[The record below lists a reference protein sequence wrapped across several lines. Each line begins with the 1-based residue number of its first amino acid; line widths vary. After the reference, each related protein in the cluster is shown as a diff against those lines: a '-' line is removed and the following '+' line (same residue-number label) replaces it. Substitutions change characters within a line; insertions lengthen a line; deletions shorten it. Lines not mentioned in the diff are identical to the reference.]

1 MIRLFS
7 RPAALC
13 LAAALLTTAAQAQQ
27 APARSS
33 PAQAGS
39 AAPAAAEPT
48 QSHLTLAREFAGL
61 TGILGFADPII
72 PQFSA
77 QVRQRTV
84 TRPELTK
91 DLDQV
96 LDALKPEIE
105 QQKQTVVDAI
115 VRLYA
120 TAYSEAELKEL
131 IGFFKTPSGQKYLK
145 ATPQI
150 LDAMEREIRR
160 WAERVSAQ
168 VMDRVRTEM
177 AKRGHQI

>member
-1 MIRLFS
+1 MSRLSS
-7 RPAALC
+7 RSAALC
-13 LAAALLTTAAQAQQ
+13 LAAALITTAAQAQQ
-27 APARSS
+27 APARPSAP
-33 PAQAGS
+33 PAGA
-39 AAPAAAEPT
+39 AAPAAPEPT
-48 QSHLTLAREFAGL
+48 PGHLAIAREFASL

-96 LDALKPEIE
+96 LDTLKPEIE

-120 TAYSEAELKEL
+120 TAYSEAELKDL

-150 LDAMEREIRR
+150 LDSMEREIRR

-177 AKRGHQI
+177 GKRGHQM